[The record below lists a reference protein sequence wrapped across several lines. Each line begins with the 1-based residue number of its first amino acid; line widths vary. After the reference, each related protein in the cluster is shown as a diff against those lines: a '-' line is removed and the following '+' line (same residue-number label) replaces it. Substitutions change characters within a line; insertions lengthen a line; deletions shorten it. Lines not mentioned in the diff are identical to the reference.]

1 FNGDE
6 SLRNAVAK
14 VGEQITMNV
23 HSVNALNG
31 LSVPNASFT
40 VTMSHGKNRDNATT
54 GFTDPSDG
62 TLVMGGTP
70 FGSSQASMTYQ
81 GMTDAEGNATLVI
94 EQPQGVGLL
103 TPLSVLPVNSL
114 ITTPV
119 NRSVKFTVATS
130 PDTPEAQMW
139 GHMADT
145 LTVGDMKFQRPKLA
159 AEATAATR
167 TQEQDNET
175 WARVSHA
182 DALNNPNA

>member
-1 FNGDE
+1 
-6 SLRNAVAK
+6 
-14 VGEQITMNV
+14 MNV

-40 VTMSHGKNRDNATT
+40 VTMAHGKNRDNATT

-70 FGSSQASMTYQ
+70 FGSSRASMTYR

-114 ITTPV
+114 ITSPI
-119 NRSVKFTVATS
+119 NRSVKFTVPTS
-130 PDTPEAQMW
+130 PDTPEAADVGPYG
-139 GHMADT
+139 GHAHR
-145 LTVGDMKFQRPKLA
+145 G
-159 AEATAATR
+159 
-167 TQEQDNET
+167 
-175 WARVSHA
+175 
-182 DALNNPNA
+182 